1 MYVFYCSC
9 SPSADRLFDI
19 PSFSFQL
26 RAARDIK
33 NGDEIFVSY
42 SELLQPASKRRK
54 HLAPY
59 GIKCV
64 CASCSC
70 NTTESDNRRISL
82 RESVNFITTD
92 FENWLAD
99 PLLADDHVIR
109 VSLGWLTVIEEEG
122 LQASD
127 PYKFHTHAIMQAYQA
142 LGDVENAIKYG
153 RMYGLWS
160 FAQTGRDVLLRKMED
175 PEYHRSRPA
184 WAVRVYA
191 EETQ

>member
-1 MYVFYCSC
+1 MYVLYCSC

-33 NGDEIFVSY
+33 NGEEIFVSY
-42 SELLQPASKRRK
+42 SELLQPTSHRQK

-64 CASCSC
+64 CTSCSL
-70 NTTESDNRRISL
+70 NAESDKRRIGL
-82 RESVNFITTD
+82 RESVDFITSD

-99 PLLADDHVIR
+99 PLLADDHVIK
-109 VSLGWLTVIEEEG
+109 VSLRWLSVIEEEG

-127 PYKFHTHAIMQAYQA
+127 PYKFHTHAIMQAYRA
-142 LGDVENAIKYG
+142 LGDVKNAIKYG
-153 RMYGLWS
+153 RMNGLWS
-160 FAQTGRDVLLRKMED
+160 LTQTGKNALLKMED

-191 EETQ
+191 DEKQ